1 MKYFQTVQVAV
12 GLNKATLRH
21 RMWNEPNSWIS
32 QLLDFFD
39 VNDYPISSYQAK
51 DVLTEMYLHLW
62 DCAVDYR

>member
-1 MKYFQTVQVAV
+1 
-12 GLNKATLRH
+12 
-21 RMWNEPNSWIS
+21 MWNEPNSWIS

-39 VNDYPISSYQAK
+39 VTDYPITSYQAK